1 MELSKSK
8 FSFGG
13 KSSESFYLTVEKL
26 PVIIAPGKKYSTIS
40 VPGRNGELH
49 VEENAFRNYV
59 QPYECWFHAPNVKAP
74 EAAHAIKEWLLGS
87 RGVQILRDSYD
98 PDHFRKAVYLGPMDM
113 ERLLNEYGRCT
124 IQFSCSPQSFLCVG
138 EQKSIFTTAGTLRNP
153 TPFTALPL
161 ITVYGS
167 GAGVLNVGKQQV
179 EIKEL
184 ADVLTLD
191 CESMNAYR
199 KSGDDGAQNKNNTIS
214 APVFPELTAGENNIS
229 WTGGV
234 ERIEIIPRWW
244 TL

>member
-1 MELSKSK
+1 MSKSK

-13 KSSESFYLTVEKL
+13 KSSEAFYLTVEKL
-26 PVIIAPGKKYSTIS
+26 PVITAPEKKYSTIS

-49 VEENAFRNYV
+49 IEENAFRDYI
-59 QPYECWFHAPNVKAP
+59 QPYECWFRGPDAKAP
-74 EAAHAIKEWLLGS
+74 DVAHAIKEWLLGS
-87 RGVQILRDSYD
+87 RGVQILKDSYD
-98 PDHFRKAVYLGPMDM
+98 PDHFRKATYLGPMDM
-113 ERLLNEYGRCT
+113 ERLLNEYGRCI
-124 IQFSCSPQSFLCVG
+124 IQFSCNPQSFLNIG
-138 EQKSIFTTAGTLRNP
+138 EQKIGFTTAGTLRNP

-167 GAGVLNVGKQQV
+167 GAGVLNVGKQRV

-184 ADVLTLD
+184 ADVITLD

-199 KSGDDGAQNKNNTIS
+199 KIGDGATQNMNNKIS
-214 APVFPELTAGENNIS
+214 APVFPELTEGENIIS
-229 WTGGV
+229 WTGSV